1 MEFTYKAYK
10 NLIEKLKI
18 KNYEFCDYENYEKN
32 KKSVILRHDIDT
44 SLEKALEIAKLE
56 KSLEVSAYYF
66 ILLSTDFYN
75 INSKKSSEILKEIIK
90 LGGKIGL
97 HFDETKYEINTK
109 EDYVKYINY
118 ELKIL
123 SYIFE
128 EKINVVSMHRPS
140 KEFLEMNLEIP
151 NVINS
156 YQKKFFKDF
165 KYVSD
170 SRMFWRE
177 NIEEIIEKDDYN
189 KLHILTHS
197 FWYSNNQNE
206 SMKEKLISYIKNG
219 IDSRYDFLNENFRNL
234 EEVILKKELVRDE

>member
-1 MEFTYKAYK
+1 
-10 NLIEKLKI
+10 
-18 KNYEFCDYENYEKN
+18 
-32 KKSVILRHDIDT
+32 
-44 SLEKALEIAKLE
+44 
-56 KSLEVSAYYF
+56 
-66 ILLSTDFYN
+66 
-75 INSKKSSEILKEIIK
+75 
-90 LGGKIGL
+90 
-97 HFDETKYEINTK
+97 
-109 EDYVKYINY
+109 
-118 ELKIL
+118 
-123 SYIFE
+123 
-128 EKINVVSMHRPS
+128 MHRPS

-189 KLHILTHS
+189 KLHILTHP

-234 EEVILKKELVRDE
+234 EEVILKKELVRDEWK